1 MIPAQPVLRG
11 KRLSLSGK
19 NIPEQAEV
27 EMYDASESRIQFSSA
42 GTALTVRGPG
52 GDQTIDLH
60 NVPVVPHM
68 FMNEQVLVLYFGDDE
83 AVLNMLKEL
92 LGPPVAG
99 PETLHRSIPTP
110 VSP

>member
-1 MIPAQPVLRG
+1 
-11 KRLSLSGK
+11 
-19 NIPEQAEV
+19 
-27 EMYDASESRIQFSSA
+27 
-42 GTALTVRGPG
+42 
-52 GDQTIDLH
+52 
-60 NVPVVPHM
+60 
-68 FMNEQVLVLYFGDDE
+68 VLYFGDDE